1 MSLSLIGIIFV
12 QGYYISNSIS
22 NKENNFNFT
31 VKQAL
36 IHVSKKIE
44 KEEYRDHVIKVR
56 KLLEQGIEVNKDTT
70 AIINLYIKQENQAN
84 NETLVYR
91 NAILEENYK
100 LSSALFDIGL
110 DSTSIKKIIN
120 ENETKIY
127 KTSEIDGKKSSDAL
141 LSQIGKTE
149 DIMYETHYENFAY
162 RKPIHKRTSREEI
175 DRLLKL
181 KLLQDGIDVNYEFAI
196 YSNDLATKVQTENF
210 ELENQNTLGFP
221 IFSGDNGNS
230 NYKLLVNFPQRDK
243 FIWSSVLGMLG
254 LSVLFTSIILIA
266 FITALI
272 QIMKQ
277 RQISEIKTD
286 FINNMTHEFKTP
298 IATIN
303 LALDSIKNPKI
314 IDDKEKV
321 ARYLRMI
328 REENKRMHAQVENLL
343 RIS

>member
-1 MSLSLIGIIFV
+1 M
-12 QGYYISNSIS
+12 
-22 NKENNFNFT
+22 
-31 VKQAL
+31 
-36 IHVSKKIE
+36 
-44 KEEYRDHVIKVR
+44 
-56 KLLEQGIEVNKDTT
+56 
-70 AIINLYIKQENQAN
+70 
-84 NETLVYR
+84 
-91 NAILEENYK
+91 
-100 LSSALFDIGL
+100 LFR
-110 DSTSIKKIIN
+110 S
-120 ENETKIY
+120 
-127 KTSEIDGKKSSDAL
+127 TSEIDGKKSSDAL

-328 REENKRMHAQVENLL
+328 REENKLMHEIGRAHV
-343 RIS
+343 